1 MDISSIL
8 CIIRDHFNELYLDMP
23 KQILQLP
30 KTTTVLYSSKPL
42 TGTNDIIEHCD
53 PQEFAS
59 KHGFEW
65 HDDLYIDDSLIEKY
79 ESMKSSLP
87 RLASGYLLIKE
98 RSSPGTPIDEGMIGK
113 IPSLDQIVSMQEEQ
127 AKIYLEEI
135 KINAPNLVVC
145 ANPKVGNGLHWR
157 GPGIIKK
164 GTAVI
169 HYSAGI
175 MDALSP
181 TYYSSYLYSVHGH
194 PLFKDLSVSASGTI
208 DGLHGGLARFVQ
220 HAPDRQQLSEC
231 YSFKATVQTENIAT
245 ANVELLYLLYQGM
258 PLVVL
263 VATEDIQPNS
273 QIFFDYELSYWAIT
287 YGHSGIQPLLFN
299 KQSEILDSSS
309 YEKLFIF
316 LKINDEMRSLSFKN
330 IFDSVSGRLDF
341 ESINTNDYKKNKLF
355 SYNQL
360 MDLVIAELK
369 QQNIIPGIDTPSSIL
384 LQWLETVKK
393 AENSELSYQEEFKT
407 SIYSILLKYRLENT
421 FKQNTQKIDYI
432 DKILKAAKTST
443 TASSL
448 YSSVRTTMN
457 YGEDKDFYTK
467 QLSPMRVEI
476 VAAMQAYYK
485 EQQSANQPK
494 QVATQ
499 SSSPSF

>member
-1 MDISSIL
+1 M
-8 CIIRDHFNELYLDMP
+8 R
-23 KQILQLP
+23 
-30 KTTTVLYSSKPL
+30 
-42 TGTNDIIEHCD
+42 
-53 PQEFAS
+53 A
-59 KHGFEW
+59 
-65 HDDLYIDDSLIEKY
+65 
-79 ESMKSSLP
+79 
-87 RLASGYLLIKE
+87 
-98 RSSPGTPIDEGMIGK
+98 
-113 IPSLDQIVSMQEEQ
+113 
-127 AKIYLEEI
+127 
-135 KINAPNLVVC
+135 
-145 ANPKVGNGLHWR
+145 
-157 GPGIIKK
+157 
-164 GTAVI
+164 
-169 HYSAGI
+169 
-175 MDALSP
+175 
-181 TYYSSYLYSVHGH
+181 H
-194 PLFKDLSVSASGTI
+194 PLFKDSSVFARGNI

-220 HAPDRQQLSEC
+220 HAPPDRQQLSEC
-231 YSFKATVQTENIAT
+231 YAFNANVQTENIAT
-245 ANVELLYLLYQGM
+245 ANVEAQELIYQGM

-273 QIFFDYELSYWAIT
+273 QIYFDYELSYWAIA
-287 YGHSGIQPLLFN
+287 YSHSGIYPLLFN

-316 LKINDEMRSLSFKN
+316 LTIDDVKVPLPFKT
-330 IFDSVSGRLDF
+330 IFNSVSNREDHQIVN
-341 ESINTNDYKKNKLF
+341 EATCKKSKVF
-355 SYNQL
+355 SYDQF
-360 MDLVIAELK
+360 MDLVIAGFK